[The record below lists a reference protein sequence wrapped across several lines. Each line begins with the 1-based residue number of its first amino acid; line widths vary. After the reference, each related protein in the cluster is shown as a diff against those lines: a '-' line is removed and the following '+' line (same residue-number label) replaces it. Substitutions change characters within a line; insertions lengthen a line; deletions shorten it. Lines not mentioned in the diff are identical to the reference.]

1 MKVIIPTNVE
11 EFITLGNNI
20 VKKELAL
27 GTKSNLTPAELTELQ
42 QKLADA
48 TDANNKQKELTKEAK
63 ELTLTRDIALGTTK
77 KSRVN
82 EPGNAKFLI
91 TGLRDVLLGKN
102 KVNPKVLGE
111 WGFDV
116 VEDSG
121 GGSNKKPPVK

>member
-27 GTKSNLTPAELTELQ
+27 GTKSNFTTAELSELQ
-42 QKLADA
+42 QKLTDA

-82 EPGNAKFLI
+82 EPGNVKFLI

-121 GGSNKKPPVK
+121 GGNKKPPVK